1 VEKCDKTGDRTG
13 QRHISRLQQRRLKG
27 SDQMHLDWKFH
38 ISPGRLIGMGMRMIA
53 LAGLSA
59 QADAAVAT
67 PLA

>member
-1 VEKCDKTGDRTG
+1 MR
-13 QRHISRLQQRRLKG
+13 
-27 SDQMHLDWKFH
+27 LDWKFH
-38 ISPGRLIGMGMRMIA
+38 ISPGRLIGMGVRMIA